1 MLCNDGREI
10 RKVKRK
16 IVTRNAIFHLG
27 RGILAS
33 HLKVLSIAE
42 DRGIDIS
49 SGVVCK
55 QLDEASERFLAL
67 FWVDNILRR

>member
-1 MLCNDGREI
+1 MLCNDGRDI

-42 DRGIDIS
+42 GRGIDIS
-49 SGVVCK
+49 SGVIYK
-55 QLDEASERFLAL
+55 QLDEAFERFLAL
-67 FWVDNILRR
+67 FLDGSALGR